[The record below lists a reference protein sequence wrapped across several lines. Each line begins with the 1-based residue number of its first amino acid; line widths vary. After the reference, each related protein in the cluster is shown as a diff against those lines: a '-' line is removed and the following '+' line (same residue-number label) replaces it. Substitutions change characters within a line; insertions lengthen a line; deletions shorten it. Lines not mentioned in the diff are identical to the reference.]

1 MYVFAKGKQEFRAF
15 VSLCSLIFSNMNEKQ
30 YNNLTKAIIG
40 AAIEVHRQMGTGLL
54 ESVYEECLLFE
65 LKERGIN
72 VECQV
77 KLPLRYK
84 GKELKKHFFIDIMVE
99 DEILIELKVVE
110 ELLPVH
116 EAQLVTYLKLANKKL
131 GLLINFHEAVLSH
144 GIKRKINGI
153 L

>member
-1 MYVFAKGKQEFRAF
+1 MFIIL
-15 VSLCSLIFSNMNEKQ
+15 STMNEKE

-40 AAIEVHRQMGTGLL
+40 AAIEVHRQMGPGLL

-65 LKERGIN
+65 LEERGIKA
-72 VECQV
+72 ERQV
-77 KLPLRYK
+77 KLPLKYK
-84 GKELKKHFFIDIMVE
+84 GVELGKHFYVDIIVE
-99 DEILIELKVVE
+99 SEILIELKVVE
-110 ELLPVH
+110 EILSVH
-116 EAQLVTYLKLANKKL
+116 EVQLVTYLKLANKKL